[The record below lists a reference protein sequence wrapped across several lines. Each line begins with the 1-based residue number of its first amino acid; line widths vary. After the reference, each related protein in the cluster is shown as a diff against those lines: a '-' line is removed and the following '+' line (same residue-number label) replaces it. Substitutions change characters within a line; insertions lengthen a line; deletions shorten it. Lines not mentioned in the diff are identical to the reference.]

1 MKEKDKEK
9 ETGPYPHSTNLIYR
23 IKCKRRIKRKR
34 TDLIRTP
41 PVYFIEIN
49 ERESIKIKR
58 KTFSRRLF

>member
-1 MKEKDKEK
+1 MQEKEKYKEN
-9 ETGPYPHSTNLIYR
+9 EPYPHSTNLIYR
-23 IKCKRRIKRKR
+23 IKCKRSRKLKR

-49 ERESIKIKR
+49 EGESIKRKR

>member
-1 MKEKDKEK
+1 MQEKDKEK
-9 ETGPYPHSTNLIYR
+9 ENGPYSHSTNLIYR
-23 IKCKRRIKRKR
+23 IKCKRKIKRKR

-49 ERESIKIKR
+49 ERDSIKRKR

>member
-1 MKEKDKEK
+1 MLRLEEK
-9 ETGPYPHSTNLIYR
+9 PYPHSTNLIYR
-23 IKCKRRIKRKR
+23 IKCKRRINRKR

-49 ERESIKIKR
+49 ERERIKRKR